1 MPIDVG
7 RQLSAT
13 WLISGG
19 YQRMGDLIR
28 ITARGVEVDTG
39 TVIRSVKI
47 DGAFG
52 EIFAL
57 QDKIV
62 YELTQGMNLTLHDS
76 EVAEIERNETESVK
90 AYEARSRAMMKLLE
104 GSPQALDEAIDL
116 LERATE
122 KDPNYASAWAA
133 LGAAYDLKG
142 SFLSLSDISAKAID
156 VERRAIAIDPKLADA
171 HRWLGLSLLS
181 QGRYDEAIE
190 AIQEAARLE
199 PGTPTSTWPSAGPT
213 GSGRGNWMMAS
224 PVWSARSPSIRTSA
238 MPISSSACCTPCA
251 ATTTRLRHR
260 ADGRS
265 RCRSV
270 LSQDARASRSWERTP
285 RLGYVHY
292 LRKRYED
299 ALEVFNR
306 QAAALESSDHAL
318 KARSLIELHFKI
330 RGNILAEW
338 AEPMKPNASST

>member
-1 MPIDVG
+1 MGGQLDDRTPIDVG

-39 TVIRSVKI
+39 AVIRSVKI

-122 KDPNYASAWAA
+122 QDPNYASAWAA

-142 SFLSLSDISAKAID
+142 SFLSLSDVSAKAIE

-181 QGRYDEAIE
+181 QDRYDEAIE

-199 PGTPTSTWPSAGPT
+199 PGDANVYLAL
-213 GSGRGNWMMAS
+213 GRAYWVGKGQLDDGIAYLERAIAINQELGYAHLQLSLLYALRDSRESS
-224 PVWSARSPSIRTSA
+224 PFLVDCEHHSPA
-238 MPISSSACCTPCA
+238 Y
-251 ATTTRLRHR
+251 
-260 ADGRS
+260 

-270 LSQDARASRSWERTP
+270 TLVGA
-285 RLGYVHY
+285 G
-292 LRKRYED
+292 
-299 ALEVFNR
+299 
-306 QAAALESSDHAL
+306 
-318 KARSLIELHFKI
+318 
-330 RGNILAEW
+330 G
-338 AEPMKPNASST
+338 